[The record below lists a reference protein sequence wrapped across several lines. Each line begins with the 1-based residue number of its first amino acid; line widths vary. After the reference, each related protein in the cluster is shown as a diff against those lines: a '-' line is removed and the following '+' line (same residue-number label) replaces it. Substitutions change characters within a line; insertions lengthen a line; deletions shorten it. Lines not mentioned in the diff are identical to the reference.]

1 MKKIICVVGLAVL
14 CSCSSDDGGSSGGA
28 GDISEALSKGISES
42 IKKNPPKIDLD
53 LPDLDFDFEP
63 LPESSINTAELEQL
77 NKDLD
82 KLSKDIQNMPT
93 LKDFMEDL

>member
-1 MKKIICVVGLAVL
+1 MKKIICVVGLAIL

-28 GDISEALSKGISES
+28 GDISEAISKGISES
-42 IKKNPPKIDLD
+42 IKNNPPVIDIPKIDI
-53 LPDLDFDFEP
+53 PDFEP